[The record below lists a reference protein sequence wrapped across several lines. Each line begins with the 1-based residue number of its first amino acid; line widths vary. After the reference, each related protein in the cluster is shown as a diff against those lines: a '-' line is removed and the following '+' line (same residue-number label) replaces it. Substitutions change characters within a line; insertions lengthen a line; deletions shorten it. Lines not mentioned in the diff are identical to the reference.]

1 MHIQTNK
8 RQSTKGDQIR
18 PVIVYCLQIAE
29 KVAYS
34 QVKGEHV
41 HDVWLV
47 GARGQNVVFR
57 ATGSLYSLLNEPGK
71 YRNDKGII
79 AQQVKQVKFPLH
91 CLYCSIYFYRTTRDH
106 KKTSPVEKNKIFKT
120 WCTFSGSRI
129 SKIWR
134 QKTFME
140 QSLVTSEGSHESI
153 DGAVHTAQSKISHH
167 ARVKCDWESKADND
181 EPRHSQVHQ
190 HEPLV
195 LNYNQECQEVDREA
209 STDEEKQVQ
218 AQHSLKTMESAK

>member
-8 RQSTKGDQIR
+8 RQSTKGDQIG

-41 HDVWLV
+41 HDIWLV

-106 KKTSPVEKNKIFKT
+106 KKTSPVEKNRK
-120 WCTFSGSRI
+120 S
-129 SKIWR
+129 SKLDAPS
-134 QKTFME
+134 QDQEFLK
-140 QSLVTSEGSHESI
+140 SEGRRHLWDNPWSPPRAAMNPSMLQLI
-153 DGAVHTAQSKISHH
+153 
-167 ARVKCDWESKADND
+167 RRKAKY
-181 EPRHSQVHQ
+181 PTT
-190 HEPLV
+190 
-195 LNYNQECQEVDREA
+195 QE
-209 STDEEKQVQ
+209 
-218 AQHSLKTMESAK
+218 